1 MMLMTEVVYDDRL
14 TVYDPRMCLG
24 DSQPLI

>member
-1 MMLMTEVVYDDRL
+1 MMLMTEVVDGDRL
-14 TVYDPRMCLG
+14 TVCDPRMCLG

>member
-1 MMLMTEVVYDDRL
+1 MMLMTEVVDDDRL
-14 TVYDPRMCLG
+14 TLYDSRMCLG